1 MAAFLRNGT
10 LRSRKYRN
18 QIKTKISPKK
28 FRGEFFVGVLEKPQ
42 GFWGWLSGSSRSRK
56 ASWGGSRACR
66 RCPFGS
72 VYSSKKEKIQI
83 LKPVICSRVFAI
95 QPLTRC
101 VLYDRMLIEESFLP
115 HTKEIFSKKYHKIF
129 RGFAFKV
136 H

>member
-1 MAAFLRNGT
+1 MTPPFSPRKIFGEIFCRGPREAARLLGVV
-10 LRSRKYRN
+10 
-18 QIKTKISPKK
+18 
-28 FRGEFFVGVLEKPQ
+28 VGVLEKPQ
-42 GFWGWLSGSSRSRK
+42 GFLGWSPTR
-56 ASWGGSRACR
+56 R

-72 VYSSKKEKIQI
+72 VYSSKKEKVQI

-136 H
+136 N